1 MVHICSICIQNLFSS
16 ILIGIKKLLMPVIQI
31 LLGINW
37 GIFFEDIF
45 LSLSGYLTREN
56 GKKGRKKT
64 QKCPDNTFYWE
75 SQSALKL

>member
-1 MVHICSICIQNLFSS
+1 
-16 ILIGIKKLLMPVIQI
+16 MPVIQI

-64 QKCPDNTFYWE
+64 QKCPDNTFYLE
-75 SQSALKL
+75 KSDGKLLKWSFLNKFKK

>member
-1 MVHICSICIQNLFSS
+1 
-16 ILIGIKKLLMPVIQI
+16 MPVIQI

-64 QKCPDNTFYWE
+64 QICPDNISFIWKNQTA
-75 SQSALKL
+75 SS